1 MKKRNKILFV
11 IAVTLIMVSIC
22 SVPAFALTEEEVEA
36 AVNAQGRD
44 AVTGNIFVW
53 FLCAIAF
60 LKVSQKIDSFLAGLG
75 INVGHTGGSMM
86 AEALIATRGAFMAKQ
101 FAGRAGGTGGKGA
114 SSGGGG
120 GGFMKGGLAGVVSRN
135 FSNNAVKKATGNG
148 GGGLGGK
155 AFTSSVSKGGSFANS
170 VIGRVAT
177 GNISSMG
184 TISGAGSS
192 EALMSYLGYTAL
204 GEDAEDVPSYS
215 NVEIGGGRIMAT
227 ETSADNPGGID
238 VGMYNT
244 EQYMAPSGEHTTITA
259 ADGTSWYKQYAQDSV
274 ERTPYTAPNGAIGY
288 HESIVKKLPDPP
300 RRKDRV

>member
-120 GGFMKGGLAGVVSRN
+120 GFMKGGLQVLS
-135 FSNNAVKKATGNG
+135 AVTFLTMPLRRLRATVGAALAEKPLLPRSAKA
-148 GGGLGGK
+148 
-155 AFTSSVSKGGSFANS
+155 A
-170 VIGRVAT
+170 
-177 GNISSMG
+177 
-184 TISGAGSS
+184 
-192 EALMSYLGYTAL
+192 ALPIAL
-204 GEDAEDVPSYS
+204 
-215 NVEIGGGRIMAT
+215 
-227 ETSADNPGGID
+227 
-238 VGMYNT
+238 
-244 EQYMAPSGEHTTITA
+244 
-259 ADGTSWYKQYAQDSV
+259 SV
-274 ERTPYTAPNGAIGY
+274 E
-288 HESIVKKLPDPP
+288 
-300 RRKDRV
+300 

>member
-22 SVPAFALTEEEVEA
+22 SVPAFALTEAEVEA
-36 AVNAQGRD
+36 AVNAQGKD

-53 FLCAIAF
+53 FLCSIAF

-101 FAGRAGGTGGKGA
+101 FAGRSGGTGGKGA

-148 GGGLGGK
+148 SGGLGGK
-155 AFTSSVSKGGSFANS
+155 AFTSSVSKGGGFANS

-259 ADGTSWYKQYAQDSV
+259 ADGTSWYKQYAQDTV
-274 ERTPYTAPNGAIGY
+274 ERTPYKAQNGAIGY
-288 HESIVKKLPDPP
+288 HENIVKKLPDPP

>member
-1 MKKRNKILFV
+1 
-11 IAVTLIMVSIC
+11 
-22 SVPAFALTEEEVEA
+22 
-36 AVNAQGRD
+36 
-44 AVTGNIFVW
+44 
-53 FLCAIAF
+53 
-60 LKVSQKIDSFLAGLG
+60 
-75 INVGHTGGSMM
+75 
-86 AEALIATRGAFMAKQ
+86 MAKQ

-120 GGFMKGGLAGVVSRN
+120 GFMKGGLAGVVSRN
-135 FSNNAVKKATGNG
+135 FSNNAMKKATGNG
-148 GGGLGGK
+148 SGGLGGK

-259 ADGTSWYKQYAQDSV
+259 ADGTSWYKQYAQDTV
-274 ERTPYTAPNGAIGY
+274 ERTPYKAQNGAIGY
-288 HESIVKKLPDPP
+288 HENIVKKLPDPP

>member
-120 GGFMKGGLAGVVSRN
+120 GFMKGGLAGVVSRN

-204 GEDAEDVPSYS
+204 GENAEDVPSYS

-259 ADGTSWYKQYAQDSV
+259 ADGTSWY
-274 ERTPYTAPNGAIGY
+274 
-288 HESIVKKLPDPP
+288 
-300 RRKDRV
+300 

>member
-22 SVPAFALTEEEVEA
+22 SVPAFALTEAEVEA
-36 AVNAQGRD
+36 AVNAQGKD

-53 FLCAIAF
+53 FLCSIAF

-244 EQYMAPSGEHTTITA
+244 EQYM
-259 ADGTSWYKQYAQDSV
+259 Y
-274 ERTPYTAPNGAIGY
+274 
-288 HESIVKKLPDPP
+288 
-300 RRKDRV
+300 

>member
-22 SVPAFALTEEEVEA
+22 SVPAFALTEAEVEA
-36 AVNAQGRD
+36 AVNAQGKD

-120 GGFMKGGLAGVVSRN
+120 GFMKGGLAGVVSRN

-148 GGGLGGK
+148 SGGLGGK
-155 AFTSSVSKGGSFANS
+155 AFTSSVSKGGGFANS

-177 GNISSMG
+177 YPQWERS
-184 TISGAGSS
+184 
-192 EALMSYLGYTAL
+192 
-204 GEDAEDVPSYS
+204 
-215 NVEIGGGRIMAT
+215 R
-227 ETSADNPGGID
+227 
-238 VGMYNT
+238 
-244 EQYMAPSGEHTTITA
+244 EQVQA
-259 ADGTSWYKQYAQDSV
+259 
-274 ERTPYTAPNGAIGY
+274 R
-288 HESIVKKLPDPP
+288 L
-300 RRKDRV
+300 

>member
-22 SVPAFALTEEEVEA
+22 SVPAFALTEKEVEA

-101 FAGRAGGTGGKGA
+101 FAGRSGGTGGKGA
-114 SSGGGG
+114 SSGGG

-148 GGGLGGK
+148 SGGLGGK
-155 AFTSSVSKGGSFANS
+155 AFTSSVSKGGGFANS

-259 ADGTSWYKQYAQDSV
+259 ADGTSWYKQYAQDTV
-274 ERTPYTAPNGAIGY
+274 ERTPYKAQNGAIGY
-288 HESIVKKLPDPP
+288 HENIVKKLPDPP

>member
-22 SVPAFALTEEEVEA
+22 SVPAFALTEKEVEA

-120 GGFMKGGLAGVVSRN
+120 GFMKGGLAGVVSRN

-155 AFTSSVSKGGSFANS
+155 AFTSSVSKGGSFNNQLSALFNYACKYYGLS
-170 VIGRVAT
+170 ENPAKICGAMGKKKADKMLFWTLDEFKAFEKAVSDRVVT
-177 GNISSMG
+177 RTVFNLLYW
-184 TISGAGSS
+184 SG
-192 EALMSYLGYTAL
+192 M
-204 GEDAEDVPSYS
+204 
-215 NVEIGGGRIMAT
+215 R
-227 ETSADNPGGID
+227 
-238 VGMYNT
+238 
-244 EQYMAPSGEHTTITA
+244 SGEMMALTLSDFDFKGKAVDIN
-259 ADGTSWYKQYAQDSV
+259 KNYARLIHLMYPHMLLKCL
-274 ERTPYTAPNGAIGY
+274 EL
-288 HESIVKKLPDPP
+288 HF
-300 RRKDRV
+300 